1 MVDSVFPKP
10 GELRALFDEK
20 RLEITGET
28 LEWIRH
34 NYYIAASMSGDD
46 SLSIGGLQINPS
58 GRMDDPSTAKK
69 KKERARAD
77 LIMMAILERQLQ
89 EIEMAMVRRYGE
101 DFAEQFAAE
110 LLDEKTFEKLMQI
123 ADPEERRKAIALSIH
138 DGVKNGSIDAAKAYQ
153 NPDFKEW
160 LDKHAEVR
168 EFRLELENGSASV
181 SDAHK
186 AEQSNDLSQGVNEE
200 DTLDAL
206 FGKNEF
212 PI

>member
-1 MVDSVFPKP
+1 MIDPRSPKS
-10 GELRALFDEK
+10 GELSALFDDK
-20 RLEITGET
+20 RREVTGET

-46 SLSIGGLQINPS
+46 STSIGGLQINPS
-58 GRMDDPSTAKK
+58 GRMEHSSTTK
-69 KKERARAD
+69 KKEEKAKTD
-77 LIMMAILERQLQ
+77 LMIMAILERQLQ
-89 EIEMAMVRRYGE
+89 EIELAMARKYGE

-123 ADPEERRKAIALSIH
+123 KDPEERRKAIALSIH
-138 DGVKNGSIDAAKAYQ
+138 DGVKNGSIDATKAYQ

-160 LDKHAEVR
+160 LDKHTEVR
-168 EFRLELENGSASV
+168 EFRQELENSSASV

-186 AEQSNDLSQGVNEE
+186 AEQSNDLSQGINEE
-200 DTLDAL
+200 DTFDAL